1 MSKFLLYLGIILI
14 FSGIGTGVGIFL
26 VMFYKSLKKVQVNKL
41 VLIQYLLHQLKMK
54 HFFLSLG
61 NLKKADSFHLFL

>member
-26 VMFYKSLKKVQVNKL
+26 VMFYFWDDIKKSISIPVIANGDINSPEKSIEV
-41 VLIQYLLHQLKMK
+41 
-54 HFFLSLG
+54 FLSLI
-61 NLKKADSFHLFL
+61 HI

>member
-26 VMFYKSLKKVQVNKL
+26 VIFYFWDDIKKSISNIDVTNKNNCSEKKSNPK
-41 VLIQYLLHQLKMK
+41 YYNEDTAEKMK
-54 HFFLSLG
+54 
-61 NLKKADSFHLFL
+61 

>member
-26 VMFYKSLKKVQVNKL
+26 VIFYFWDDIKKSISNVDVINRN
-41 VLIQYLLHQLKMK
+41 
-54 HFFLSLG
+54 
-61 NLKKADSFHLFL
+61 NLPEKNSNPKYYHEDTAEEMR

>member
-26 VMFYKSLKKVQVNKL
+26 VIFYFWDDIKKSISNVDVTNRNNLSEKKSNSK
-41 VLIQYLLHQLKMK
+41 YYNEDTAEEMR
-54 HFFLSLG
+54 
-61 NLKKADSFHLFL
+61 

>member
-26 VMFYKSLKKVQVNKL
+26 VIFYFWDDIKKSISNVDATNRNN
-41 VLIQYLLHQLKMK
+41 
-54 HFFLSLG
+54 LSEK
-61 NLKKADSFHLFL
+61 NSNPKYYNEDTAEEMR

>member
-26 VMFYKSLKKVQVNKL
+26 VIFYFWDDIKKSISNVDVINRNN
-41 VLIQYLLHQLKMK
+41 
-54 HFFLSLG
+54 LSEK
-61 NLKKADSFHLFL
+61 NSNPKYYNEDTAEEMR

>member
-26 VMFYKSLKKVQVNKL
+26 VIFYFWDDIKKSISSIGVTSRDN
-41 VLIQYLLHQLKMK
+41 
-54 HFFLSLG
+54 LSEK
-61 NLKKADSFHLFL
+61 NSNPKYYNEDTAEEMR

>member
-26 VMFYKSLKKVQVNKL
+26 VIFYFWDDIKKSIGNIDATNRNNLSEKNPNPKYYNEDTAEE
-41 VLIQYLLHQLKMK
+41 MK
-54 HFFLSLG
+54 
-61 NLKKADSFHLFL
+61 